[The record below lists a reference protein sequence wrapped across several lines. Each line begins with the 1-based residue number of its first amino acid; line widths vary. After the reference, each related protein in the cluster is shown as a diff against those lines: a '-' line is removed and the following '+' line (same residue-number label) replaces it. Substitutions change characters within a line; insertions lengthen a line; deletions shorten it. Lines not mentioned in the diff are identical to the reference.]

1 MFTFLKWENRM
12 STISNLKR
20 EHTATLVIVQDDSLL
35 LLFHRKL
42 QTWLPPGGHVEANE
56 LPHEAALREAK
67 EETGLDVELHRQEH
81 LSIKEPNAI
90 SIPRPY
96 LCLLEEIPSYKDVP
110 AHQHIDFVFLGTPKP
125 GSEVMNL
132 EGHEMRWFTF
142 DEIEKLPQGTVFEE
156 IRQIAKSLQNLRT
169 NTMH

>member
-1 MFTFLKWENRM
+1 M
-12 STISNLKR
+12 STCIDTLKR
-20 EHTATLVIVQDDSLL
+20 EHTASLLIIQNGHLL

-42 QTWLPPGGHVEANE
+42 KSWLPPGGHVEANE

-67 EETGLDVELHRQEH
+67 EETGLEVEIYLEEH

-96 LCLLEEIPSYKDVP
+96 LCLLEDVPAYKDVP

-125 GSEVMNL
+125 GSELVNL

-142 DEIEKLPQGTVFEE
+142 DEIEALPQGMIFEE
-156 IRQIAKSLQNLRT
+156 VRQIAKNLLPKP
-169 NTMH
+169 